1 VESILQMT
9 RVIVAGSVALLCLV
23 AGPSLHTDASGEEV
37 SSVFDGV
44 FTVEQSARGKVQY
57 LKTCERCHKKD
68 LAGDATE
75 EVPPLVGEKFLSEWS
90 KWTVGDLFE
99 RSSTK
104 MPPKSKDRPHLTDA
118 EYADIVAYI
127 LEQNGFPSGESELP
141 PSIDPLLA
149 IEMSRGD

>member
-1 VESILQMT
+1 MA
-9 RVIVAGSVALLCLV
+9 RVIVVGGFALLCVV
-23 AGPSLHTDASGEEV
+23 AISTSYADPTEQGV

-44 FTVEQSARGKVQY
+44 FTVEQSARGKIQY

-68 LAGDATE
+68 LAGDASE
-75 EVPPLVGEKFLSEWS
+75 EIPPLVGEKFLSEWS

-104 MPPKSKDRPHLTDA
+104 MPPKAKDRPHLTHEA
-118 EYADIVAYI
+118 YADIVAYI
-127 LEQNGFPSGESELP
+127 LEQNGFPAGASELP
-141 PSIDPLLA
+141 PSIDALLE